1 MKFLKMAG
9 LAAVAAAGLMAV
21 LGAGTASATVLCKN
35 NLNTEHCSEPYPAGT
50 KGVASMEGSG
60 TMETLEGKVLN
71 TCSGSTVE
79 ETLQNT
85 GSATTTVTDKS
96 EGKGI
101 AWTGCTTPVSVLSG
115 GEGEL
120 HWISGTDNG
129 TVTAKGFEVTMNL
142 SGVSCVYGLG
152 STMKDWG
159 EVIGG
164 APGFMQVNVV
174 VSKVGGG
181 FLCPKEARLTGKYIN
196 TEPKAG
202 YVAAG

>member
-1 MKFLKMAG
+1 MKFPKMLG
-9 LAAVAAAGLMAV
+9 LAAVAAAALMAV

-35 NLNTEHCSEPYPAGT
+35 NLNTEHCSEPYPVGT
-50 KGVASMEGSG
+50 KGVFSMEGSG
-60 TMETLEGKVLN
+60 IMETLEGKVLN
-71 TCSGSTVE
+71 TCTGSTVE
-79 ETLQNT
+79 ETLQNA
-85 GSATTTVTDKS
+85 GSATTTVTLKS

-101 AWTGCTTPVSVLSG
+101 SWTGCTSTVSVLAG

-120 HWISGTDNG
+120 HWIPGTDNG
-129 TVTAKGFEVTMNL
+129 TVTAKGFEVTMSL
-142 SGVSCVYGLG
+142 SGASCVYGLG

-159 EVIGG
+159 EIVGG
-164 APGFMQVNVV
+164 APGFMQINAV